1 MAEVVISATPPM
13 ADTHS
18 TGRHQ
23 REGGRPSGNSSGIT
37 KNTNPVTP
45 STIVK
50 TQPTHAAPG
59 SSARG
64 GRTA

>member
-1 MAEVVISATPPM
+1 MT
-13 ADTHS
+13 DTHS

-23 REGGRPSGNSSGIT
+23 REGGRPSGNSSGVT

-50 TQPTHAAPG
+50 PQPTQAAPG

-64 GRTA
+64 GRAA